1 MSPARRTLAGAA
13 LLLLAA
19 CATVGTGRAGAS
31 ADAQREITQMME
43 LSAQGWNR
51 HDLDDF
57 MVPYLDSPDITFVGS
72 AGLVRGKAAIRQNY
86 ADGWFAPG
94 RDPGRLSFRDI
105 QVRMLGPD
113 HALAVGRYE
122 VRRPGR
128 DLSTGL
134 FSLTLRRTPQGWRI
148 IHDHS
153 S

>member
-1 MSPARRTLAGAA
+1 VNRVRHTVAGAA

-19 CATVGTGRAGAS
+19 CAAPAAGPAPNAGAE
-31 ADAQREITQMME
+31 REIVQLLQ
-43 LSAQGWNR
+43 LSAEGWNR
-51 HDLDDF
+51 RDLDEF
-57 MVPYLDSPDITFVGS
+57 MITYLDSPDITFVG
-72 AGLVRGKAAIRQNY
+72 GNTILRGKTAIRRNY

-105 QVRMLGPD
+105 EVRMLGGG

-122 VRRPGR
+122 VRIPGR
-128 DLSTGL
+128 DMATGL